1 MLALAAPLHS
11 INQVKRLVREGC
23 RLQHEA
29 PLSEM
34 LVVSLP
40 IREVKVLPQADIP
53 VVSLVK
59 FRMVNKATT
68 AMPKTLLGVCR

>member
-1 MLALAAPLHS
+1 
-11 INQVKRLVREGC
+11 
-23 RLQHEA
+23 
-29 PLSEM
+29 M

-53 VVSLVK
+53 VASLVK

-68 AMPKTLLGVCR
+68 MLKTPLGVCR

>member
-1 MLALAAPLHS
+1 MLALAVALHS
-11 INQVKRLVREGC
+11 INQVRWLVQEGC

-29 PLSEM
+29 PLSET

-40 IREVKVLPQADIP
+40 IREVKVLPQAGIP
-53 VVSLVK
+53 VASLVK

-68 AMPKTLLGVCR
+68 AMPKTPLGVCR